1 MPRSLK
7 IGVGLS
13 GNARV
18 LFFMMF
24 LSELGFGLYYQNLLT
39 VYMEEIGT
47 TPAQIGAILTA
58 TGLIRI
64 VLMLPAGSLADR
76 IPRRRIVIVA
86 TSLAIPG
93 ALTYAA
99 STTWWHLAVAGL
111 FMACQQLGFP
121 ALSGIIADSSEDR
134 LDAFRKIYTIAPATA
149 FIIGPVT
156 SGLIADLVS
165 QRAVFVVAAAVFAC
179 SWSLAWRI
187 KEPPQH
193 IHTTAR
199 RGSYGDVL
207 AHPALRSILL
217 FKLACIGVL
226 TLGTTLLPNLLKEA
240 HGLDQRNLGY
250 LFSIGAVGSLLLSTV
265 IGRSRRLNSIRGI
278 AVGLLGVAGICWVSQ
293 LTGHSLLLGPAFLL
307 RGGFMIAWSLFSPL
321 LSDVAPKNIQERSFA
336 ASEFVAST
344 GNTAAPVAAGLLYEQ
359 GRNLPFAAAGVIL
372 PLLALYAFR
381 LERAMIQPAIDRE
394 RRLREHEGA
403 PVVVDDNVPELSGA
417 TAGG

>member
-7 IGVGLS
+7 LGIGLS

-39 VYMEEIGT
+39 VYMEDIGT

-64 VLMLPAGSLADR
+64 ALMLPAGSLVDR

-93 ALTYAA
+93 ALTYAV
-99 STTWWHLAVAGL
+99 STAWWHLAIAGL

-134 LDAFRKIYTIAPATA
+134 LNAFRKIYTIAPATA

-165 QRAVFVVAAAVFAC
+165 QRAVFVVAAVVFAC
-179 SWSLAWRI
+179 SWSLAWRV

-193 IHTTAR
+193 VHTAR

-207 AHPALRSILL
+207 AHPALRSILA
-217 FKLACIGVL
+217 FKLASIGVL

-250 LFSIGAVGSLLLSTV
+250 LFSIAAVGSLLLSTL

-372 PLLALYAFR
+372 PLLALYALH
-381 LERAMIQPAIDRE
+381 LERAIIQPAIDRE
-394 RRLREHEGA
+394 RRVREREA
-403 PVVVDDNVPELSGA
+403 VPVVVGDNIPEMSGA
-417 TAGG
+417 SAAS